1 MSRILCPFAPDEGER
16 AAASCSE
23 CGYRSECLDWAL
35 EYDAALGRAAG
46 VTKSEGRELIDRR
59 DELLRA
65 IFEEEI
71 SEAEEAKR
79 RLAVWESLSSSI

>member
-16 AAASCSE
+16 AATSCSE
-23 CGYRSECLDWAL
+23 CGYRNECLDWAL
-35 EYDAALGRAAG
+35 EYDAALGRSVG
-46 VTKSEGRELIDRR
+46 VTRADGKELIDRR

-65 IFEEEI
+65 IFEEEM

-79 RLAVWESLSSSI
+79 RGLIWQALSTTA